1 MAKRIEVSSKKE
13 AWEIVN
19 QIFPSD
25 YSEDTSSSERAGYPV
40 YRSSVEFYDYI
51 CDLGDRLEV
60 NLKNGCKTINVWI
73 VEPEASDEVNT
84 TSLKFIKTD
93 FSLKVNVSSSW
104 IVYVTKTYEAAN
116 AIHCM
121 AMTQEAIH
129 GGGWYYS
136 VSTNKVMK
144 DCRVPA
150 FFHDRD
156 YWITCIEHN
165 NGDWNTDPT
174 YTLYIVE

>member
-1 MAKRIEVSSKKE
+1 MAKRIEATSKKD

-25 YSEDTSSSERAGYPV
+25 YTEDSKSSEQAGYPV

-73 VEPEASDEVNT
+73 VKPQSET
-84 TSLKFIKTD
+84 LKFVKTD
-93 FSLKVNVSSSW
+93 FDIQVNGSSSW
-104 IVYVTKTYEAAN
+104 IVYVTKTREGAN
-116 AIHCM
+116 AIHNM
-121 AMTQEAIH
+121 AMTQKAIH
-129 GGGWYYS
+129 GGSWYYT
-136 VSTNKVMK
+136 VSTNKVKK

-150 FFHDRD
+150 FFHDCD
-156 YWITCIEHN
+156 YWVTCVEHN
-165 NGDWNTDPT
+165 NGDWNSAAT
-174 YTLYIVE
+174 YTLYVVE